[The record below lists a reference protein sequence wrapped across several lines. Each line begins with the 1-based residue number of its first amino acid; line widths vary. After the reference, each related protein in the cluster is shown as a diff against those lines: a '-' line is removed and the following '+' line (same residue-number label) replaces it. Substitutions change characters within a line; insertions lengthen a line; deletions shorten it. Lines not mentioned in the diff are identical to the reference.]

1 MFDRMFGQILEQI
14 FGKGFDQGFGEG
26 RNQKYST
33 ILRCLKKKQ

>member
-33 ILRCLKKKQ
+33 ILRGLKKKQ